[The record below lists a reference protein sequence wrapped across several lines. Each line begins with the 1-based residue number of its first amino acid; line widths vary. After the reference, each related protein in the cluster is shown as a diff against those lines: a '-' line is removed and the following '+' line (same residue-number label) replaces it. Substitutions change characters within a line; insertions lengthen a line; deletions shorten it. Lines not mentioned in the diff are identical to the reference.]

1 MTERLLETP
10 RSVTW
15 SGTAF
20 WCLATSAPNR
30 EAWISFVLSAQEIE
44 HRIFYIREANAI
56 KPIFPG
62 YVFVNADNLDFVK
75 SVTGILG
82 FVKVD
87 GQTVNVTHV
96 VEKLEVEGR
105 GTNVLPRED
114 AIPSRFQC
122 GDRVQVQGSDHLI
135 FGRIG
140 QFQHHLDNGKASV
153 LLPWFNGT
161 LVPTV
166 IKESDLEH
174 VTHQR
179 SRNRRSRARTTRS
192 VRCRDLAKAEVTLAR
207 GG

>member
-1 MTERLLETP
+1 M
-10 RSVTW
+10 
-15 SGTAF
+15 AF

-30 EAWISFVLSAQEIE
+30 EAWISYVLSGMEIE
-44 HRIFYIREANAI
+44 HRIFYIRKADEI

-62 YVFVNADNLDFVK
+62 YVFVNAGNFDMVK

-82 FVKVD
+82 FVQVEGQIVD
-87 GQTVNVTHV
+87 VTDV
-96 VEKLEVEGR
+96 VEQLEVEGR
-105 GTNVLPRED
+105 GTNVLPRGD
-114 AIPSRFQC
+114 AISSKFQC

-135 FGRIG
+135 FGQIG
-140 QFQHHLDNGKASV
+140 QFQHYLDNGKASV

-166 IKESDLEH
+166 IEERDLEH
-174 VTHQR
+174 VTVARQR

>member
-1 MTERLLETP
+1 M
-10 RSVTW
+10 
-15 SGTAF
+15 AF

-30 EAWISFVLSAQEIE
+30 EAWISYVLSAMEIE
-44 HRIFYIREANAI
+44 HRIFYIREVDAI

-62 YVFVNADNLDFVK
+62 YVFVNADNFDLVK
-75 SVTGILG
+75 RVTGILG

-114 AIPSRFQC
+114 AIPPRFRC

-140 QFQHHLDNGKASV
+140 QFQHRLDNGKASV
-153 LLPWFNGT
+153 LLPWFNGM

-166 IKESDLEH
+166 IEESELEH
-174 VTHQR
+174 VTAHQR

-192 VRCRDLAKAEVTLAR
+192 VRCRDLAKAEVYPAH